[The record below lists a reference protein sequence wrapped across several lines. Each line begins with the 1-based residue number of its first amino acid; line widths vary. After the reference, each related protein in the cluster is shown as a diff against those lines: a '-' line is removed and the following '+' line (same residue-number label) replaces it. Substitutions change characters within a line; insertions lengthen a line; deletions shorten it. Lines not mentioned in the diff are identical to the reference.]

1 MKYVNT
7 PILIFILV
15 GFIMACN
22 SPATNPEDHTNMAT
36 ELRQAKVI
44 IDSLDQKIASLEAEN
59 LQLIKKGS
67 KAKTPPPSKD
77 EAAVQEMV
85 INLKKAF
92 NNINQDPDEILQFFL
107 SSFSTNQ
114 VSVNIDNEAEIAIF
128 SADDFK
134 AYLKKEMRKKGMSVD
149 MGEITF
155 LDTRIKGEIFTAT
168 FRNTTKVYNRNQ
180 LIYNRA
186 IVSTIT
192 GRNQDGWKI
201 GNYSW
206 VAIDYAIK

>member
-67 KAKTPPPSKD
+67 KAKRHHHQK
-77 EAAVQEMV
+77 MK
-85 INLKKAF
+85 LLYKKW
-92 NNINQDPDEILQFFL
+92 L
-107 SSFSTNQ
+107 
-114 VSVNIDNEAEIAIF
+114 
-128 SADDFK
+128 
-134 AYLKKEMRKKGMSVD
+134 
-149 MGEITF
+149 
-155 LDTRIKGEIFTAT
+155 
-168 FRNTTKVYNRNQ
+168 
-180 LIYNRA
+180 LI
-186 IVSTIT
+186 
-192 GRNQDGWKI
+192 
-201 GNYSW
+201 
-206 VAIDYAIK
+206 